1 MAGVR
6 RWMSAQ
12 PPPSVLKSVKNTKQG
27 HSHRKPDLTTEPERD
42 IDRTSTEGMV
52 RRLLEPSVDRA
63 EEKEYKRCA
72 FHALCNG
79 ANSDAVN
86 PIRYVDQ
93 YQALLTRRDSH
104 IDEADLYE
112 ADLSFYRANLQ
123 ICEAVSADGPVD
135 RPEPQSPVDD
145 RQRTAEDVYA
155 AYVLQPERIVR
166 MRGNSRAGSI
176 GDQYGRWLNGVPF
189 ERMRPNRAAT
199 LEIGN

>member
-1 MAGVR
+1 
-6 RWMSAQ
+6 MSAQ
-12 PPPSVLKSVKNTKQG
+12 PWPSFLNSVRPRRRG
-27 HSHRKPDLTTEPERD
+27 HPHRKPDMTTEPERD

-79 ANSDAVN
+79 ANSGAVN